1 MPEQRTILPSAG
13 GWLVGVG
20 GLKGSSDP
28 VKELL
33 PPTLEPMARRIIPP
47 PAPRRGLTSYESNFF
62 YCDNCHSETNFTAIM
77 EENFLA
83 GVAITTAPIRA
94 MLYDSP
100 HAQDWSWAATRRI
113 SHGPAIR
120 HQQPLRPG
128 LQHGR
133 HNRGLG
139 RNVDRRRS
147 HFCSAD
153 GRLSFFGLVGD

>member
-1 MPEQRTILPSAG
+1 
-13 GWLVGVG
+13 
-20 GLKGSSDP
+20 
-28 VKELL
+28 
-33 PPTLEPMARRIIPP
+33 
-47 PAPRRGLTSYESNFF
+47 
-62 YCDNCHSETNFTAIM
+62 
-77 EENFLA
+77 
-83 GVAITTAPIRA
+83 

-100 HAQDWSWAATRRI
+100 HAQEGLGQKTRRI

-153 GRLSFFGLVGD
+153 GRLSFFGS

>member
-1 MPEQRTILPSAG
+1 M
-13 GWLVGVG
+13 VGVG

-62 YCDNCHSETNFTAIM
+62 YCDNCHSDTNFTAIM

-100 HAQDWSWAATRRI
+100 HAQDRSWAGTRRI

-153 GRLSFFGLVGD
+153 GRLSFFGFVGD